1 MVKKYV
7 KALEGREINTR
18 TGEIWT
24 VYDVPATWRAKVE
37 QQITADGYII
47 QADGTVIK
55 PVPNPE
61 PEGE

>member
-47 QADGTVIK
+47 QEDGTVIK
-55 PVPNPE
+55 E
-61 PEGE
+61 EE